1 MRAWHDSPRLRSR
14 WRLKGSIVQWSVE
27 SAPSGIMD
35 SQLGLLF
42 GLTFV
47 INLVGSLAYSV
58 RIAGVRTLRIAVSLS
73 LFNVLLLV
81 SRTANS
87 FQSPVLAKRV
97 EAALAGGHANSV
109 SDFRWL
115 IAAASLATIVGAMLT
130 PTFQR
135 LFTRAVARFATDR
148 SLARLLIRLF
158 SPSGF
163 AVVRESAAL
172 PAIENLVA
180 SAARPRL
187 PMGIVLLNMLATA
200 IWTVGVFA
208 SLYAAHLNPH
218 LRVTSSNL
226 SGIVNGV
233 ATILLFVFV
242 DPHLSL
248 VTDDVLQGRASESFF
263 RRCIVWML
271 GSRLIGTVVA
281 QLLLIPA
288 ATLIAFL
295 AERI

>member
-1 MRAWHDSPRLRSR
+1 LSALRLR
-14 WRLKGSIVQWSVE
+14 GGIVGRTDERGRRVLND
-27 SAPSGIMD
+27 P
-35 SQLGLLF
+35 QLWLLF

-47 INLVGSLAYSV
+47 INLIGTLAYSV

-73 LFNVLLLV
+73 LFNLLLLV

-87 FQSPVLAKRV
+87 FQAPLLAKRV
-97 EAALAGGHANSV
+97 ESSLGAGGEGSV

-115 IAAASLATIVGAMLT
+115 IAAASLATIVGAFLT

-135 LFTRAVARFATDR
+135 LFTRAVASFTVDR
-148 SLARLLIRLF
+148 SIARLLLRLF
-158 SPSGF
+158 SPAGV
-163 AVVRESAAL
+163 AVVRDSVAMPSL
-172 PAIENLVA
+172 GSLVA
-180 SAARPRL
+180 STERPRL
-187 PMGIVLLNMLATA
+187 PMRIVVVNTLATA
-200 IWTVGVFA
+200 VWTVGVFA

-233 ATILLFVFV
+233 ATILLFVVV
-242 DPHLSL
+242 DPSLSL
-248 VTDDVLQGRASESFF
+248 ITDDVLQGRASESFF

-281 QLLLIPA
+281 QLLLVPA
-288 ATLIAFL
+288 AALIAAL